1 MDLVIRGSLRIPT
14 TDIVSNI
21 MLGCFHEFFW
31 PPFLT
36 CVPLL
41 LAGNMVSNQLLLYSK
56 NTVSLAC
63 RLKLFQIEAG
73 MELYHSG
80 VVVVSQPRY
89 EYIGAVCI
97 FNLIQHQNCWLLAP
111 TVAFI
116 MITCTHIYLH
126 PKNLELFGA
135 LFKLMETRSLL
146 AAHILFY
153 HWPV

>member
-1 MDLVIRGSLRIPT
+1 MNLIIRGPFQIPPA
-14 TDIVSNI
+14 DIVSNI
-21 MLGCFHEFFW
+21 MLRCFHEFSW

-63 RLKLFQIEAG
+63 RLKLFQVEAG
-73 MELYHSG
+73 TELYHSG

-97 FNLIQHQNCWLLAP
+97 FNLILHQNCWLLAP

-116 MITCTHIYLH
+116 MITCTHIYSPPEESPAFWCPL
-126 PKNLELFGA
+126 
-135 LFKLMETRSLL
+135 
-146 AAHILFY
+146 
-153 HWPV
+153 